1 MLRKKSNLKISKVSD
16 VIKFFL
22 TEKIFPLILGGGGLT
37 AIGDLFFKKATSH
50 SLFDCQIIIS
60 TDSHLLLLQEAKEHE
75 RIGSVHCF
83 ASLGINL
90 EVHTL

>member
-1 MLRKKSNLKISKVSD
+1 MLLNSFWQRKYSLW
-16 VIKFFL
+16 FL
-22 TEKIFPLILGGGGLT
+22 GGGLT